1 MQSNL
6 DLTASL
12 GRITMNAAEYEVFAT
27 AHAAY
32 DPKSGALT
40 VTLESYLHPED
51 IRHLGEKVVPPWLPA
66 RQDDR
71 EHVDANEASDLA
83 RDVFH
88 RWCDKVHRSIPKP

>member
-12 GRITMNAAEYEVFAT
+12 GRITMNAADYEVFAE

-40 VTLESYLHPED
+40 VTLKSYLRPED
-51 IRHLGEKVVPPWLPA
+51 ITHLDQKIVPPWLPA
-66 RQDDR
+66 DQQDR
-71 EHVDANEASDLA
+71 EHVDADEASDLA

-88 RWCDKVHRSIPKP
+88 RWCDKVHRSIPTP